1 MVALIRGNVLTVAWL
16 GDSQAILVREGHGIQ
31 LVHPHKPDRL
41 VSFILIFTLIIEV
54 LPVFIDIYRFL
65 RMKSSVYRTWE
76 AK

>member
-41 VSFILIFTLIIEV
+41 VSFIFIFTLIIEV
-54 LPVFIDIYRFL
+54 LPVFIDPFL